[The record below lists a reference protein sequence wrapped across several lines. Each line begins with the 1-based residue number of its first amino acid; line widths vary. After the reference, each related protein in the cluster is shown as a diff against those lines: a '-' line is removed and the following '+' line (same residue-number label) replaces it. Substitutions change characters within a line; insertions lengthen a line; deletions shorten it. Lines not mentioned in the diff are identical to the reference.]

1 MTIGQRIKDRRIQL
15 GLTVDELATIL
26 KKNRATV
33 YRYESN
39 EIEKLPI
46 SILEPLSKALHTTPA
61 YLMGWED
68 AEIKS
73 NEEIDSAEMVMWD
86 DNGNAYDVN
95 KLPEEIQGDISEYM
109 NRIQYEYSE
118 KDFGLQVVIDNKST
132 LNLDALPINKK
143 KDILR
148 FIRFMINEEIG
159 P

>member
-68 AEIKS
+68 AEIKTEEDEKNAKVIIFEGGS
-73 NEEIDSAEMVMWD
+73 MFDLDKLPDGTREDLTKIVQILPYETSDNDFKLQVIIDKEEI
-86 DNGNAYDVN
+86 
-95 KLPEEIQGDISEYM
+95 
-109 NRIQYEYSE
+109 
-118 KDFGLQVVIDNKST
+118 
-132 LNLDALPINKK
+132 LNLDALPLDKK
-143 KDILR
+143 KDLMKY
-148 FIRFMINEEIG
+148 IRFLLSDEK
-159 P
+159 